1 MEQKIIQ
8 ITSGRGPNECDWVVT
23 QLSQHFLK
31 EAMRKDMQCTVIKE
45 VSGAKKGTLSSVNYL
60 LKGLNVE
67 NFLLRWN
74 GSILWIGESPFRK
87 NHKRKNWFVGFQSFD
102 INEEVEFDL
111 HEVRIDV
118 YRSSGP
124 GGQHA
129 NKVESAVRATHIPS
143 GISAE
148 ASIARS
154 QHVNR
159 QVALQDLKRK
169 LEESKQQQREVDASI
184 RWKGHNGLER
194 GSPTRTYKGT
204 HFKLHKLN

>member
-8 ITSGRGPNECDWVVT
+8 ITSGRGPEECDWVVT
-23 QLSQHFLK
+23 QLTRHFLK
-31 EAMRKDMQCTVIKE
+31 EVMRKDMQCTLIKE
-45 VSGAKKGTLSSVNYL
+45 MRGAKKGTLSSANYL
-60 LKGLNVE
+60 LRGIDLE
-67 NFLLRWN
+67 NFLMRWN

-102 INEEVEFDL
+102 LNEEVEFDMRS
-111 HEVRIDV
+111 VKIDV

-129 NKVESAVRATHIPS
+129 NKVESAVRATHLPS

-148 ASIARS
+148 ASVARS

-169 LEESKQQQREVDASI
+169 LEESKQQQREEHASI
-184 RWKGHNGLER
+184 RWKGHNRLER
-194 GSPTRTYKGT
+194 GSPIRTYKGT
-204 HFKLHKLN
+204 SFKLHKLN